1 MKRLAVWSLIV
12 AAWPLAAAL
21 TVNEDNS
28 RFFSKLPA
36 ERMTRGELRAF
47 VDSVAVGGHVARLVF
62 CAAASRASYASTA
75 VEPVWADLTGAETNA
90 PAWPANAKRLADA
103 GIDPYREWIDAS
115 RRRGISP
122 WLSLRLNDLHG
133 CLATN
138 AFQLSTFWRTR
149 RDLYRVP
156 GKDPLRQRGAWTDY
170 ALDYSHEEVRRYY
183 LRLAEEM
190 LMRYDADGL
199 ELDFLRFS
207 RHLTPGKERE
217 QAPLMTEF
225 VRSVRMAANAAGKAH
240 GRRIALSARVPEWR
254 AVARAFGLDVAA
266 WTREGLVDE
275 IVPCNMWAASNFDL
289 RIDEWTRELA
299 AISPSV
305 RVTPGTDFSVNGES
319 GTQNLMDYAAYCGW
333 ADCMHARGAS
343 DFYLFNVSY
352 LAPETQRTL
361 YEKGLDAA
369 TVAGCRRRYPLTFH
383 DGVPE
388 GMDGGKVLPANDRTN
403 CTFRVFCG
411 RAFPAREVTVVLG
424 LTRAESEFA
433 VKEVMLNGSM
443 AERPPERAKS
453 VAGYGVK
460 GRTKSV
466 WRYRCPTSALRTGTN
481 VVTTCGMPQV
491 ARINW
496 CEVEVEP

>member
-1 MKRLAVWSLIV
+1 MKLSVLLASLAVSVVLS
-12 AAWPLAAAL
+12 AAM

-28 RFFSKLPA
+28 RFFSKLPP
-36 ERMTRGELRAF
+36 ESMTVEKLVEF
-47 VDSVAVGGHVARLVF
+47 VDSAAVSGRVARLVF
-62 CAAASRASYASTA
+62 CAAASRASYASQA
-75 VEPVWADLTGAETNA
+75 VEPVWADLTGMETNA

-103 GIDPYREWIDAS
+103 GIDPYRVWIAAS

-122 WLSLRLNDLHG
+122 WISLRLNDLHG

-156 GKDPLRQRGAWTDY
+156 GKDPVRQRGAWTDY

-183 LRLAEEM
+183 LRLAEE
-190 LMRYDADGL
+190 LLARYDPDGL

-225 VRSVRMAANAAGKAH
+225 VRSVRMAANADGKAR

-254 AVARAFGLDVAA
+254 TAARAFGLDVAA
-266 WTREGLVDE
+266 WVREGLVDE
-275 IVPCNMWAASNFDL
+275 VVPCNMWAASNFDL

-299 AISPSV
+299 GLNPSV

-333 ADCMHARGAS
+333 ADCMYARGAAEV
-343 DFYLFNVSY
+343 YLFNVSY
-352 LAPETQRTL
+352 LAPETRRAL
-361 YEKGLDAA
+361 YGKGLDAA
-369 TVAGCRRRYPLTFH
+369 TVAGCCRRYPLTYH

-424 LTRAESEFA
+424 LTRAENEFA
-433 VKEVMLNGSM
+433 VKEVLLNGSL
-443 AERPPERAKS
+443 AEQPPERAKS
-453 VAGYGVK
+453 VGGYGVK
-460 GRTKSV
+460 GRTKSL
-466 WRYRCPTSALRTGTN
+466 WRYRFPMSALRAGTN
-481 VVTTCGMPQV
+481 VVTTCGMLQV

-496 CEVEVEP
+496 CEVEVGP